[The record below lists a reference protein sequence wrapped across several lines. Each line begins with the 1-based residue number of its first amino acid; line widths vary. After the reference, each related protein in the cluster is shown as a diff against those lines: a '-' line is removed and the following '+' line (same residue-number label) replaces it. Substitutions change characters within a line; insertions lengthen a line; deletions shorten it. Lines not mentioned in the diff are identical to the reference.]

1 MRRRLPCDVETI
13 LTSPCDGYACTEGAS
28 EIQSAE
34 HKALGHRPPSGSLAA
49 EAQSA
54 ADKHPHGGTFD
65 PAADPGALE
74 AVKDAAREEGERLRE
89 TEE

>member
-1 MRRRLPCDVETI
+1 MGTHAR
-13 LTSPCDGYACTEGAS
+13 CTEGAS

-74 AVKDAAREEGERLRE
+74 AVKDAAREEGEQLRAA
-89 TEE
+89 EEQSTAE